1 MSDGF
6 FGRIKLQNFSC
17 SDTPSFRNN
26 NLNFEL
32 SSHSLHS
39 LINKSSWR
47 LNHASKVT
55 PLSGSNLN
63 SVIEFAIESGV
74 IVELDTFVLE
84 EIDIFLINNS
94 IKEFCCCNKVFR
106 SSIFVTKFTLI
117 EYVSVDPF

>member
-63 SVIEFAIESGV
+63 SAIELAIESGV
-74 IVELDTFVLE
+74 IVELDTSVLE
-84 EIDIFLINNS
+84 DIDIFLTNNS
-94 IKEFCCCNKVFR
+94 IRVFCCCKKVFR
-106 SSIFVTKFTLI
+106 SSIFLI
-117 EYVSVDPF
+117 QSSL